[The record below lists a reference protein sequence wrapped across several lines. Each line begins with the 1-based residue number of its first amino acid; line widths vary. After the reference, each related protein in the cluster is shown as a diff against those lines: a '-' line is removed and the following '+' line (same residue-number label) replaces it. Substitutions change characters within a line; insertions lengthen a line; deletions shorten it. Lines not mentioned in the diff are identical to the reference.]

1 MWPRKLFIIVYVQY
15 NDSLTLPLQSQIR
28 HCRCNDLYWL
38 FIMYYALVDFHVTNL
53 DANRF
58 LFF

>member
-38 FIMYYALVDFHVTNL
+38 FIMYYALADFHVTNL